1 MELEVG
7 GPAAEAVEVAGP
19 VVAERQGRA
28 LRQRKPVN
36 YNVKSMES
44 NGSNTPS
51 WLKSTVR
58 FFLVT
63 ALLRRSRWNTNVR
76 TLNPPL
82 FTRSPTA
89 RAERASGGR
98 EGEQE
103 AREEEGKAA

>member
-1 MELEVG
+1 MSEKSMELEVG

-58 FFLVT
+58 FFFGHSLV
-63 ALLRRSRWNTNVR
+63 ALKLM
-76 TLNPPL
+76 
-82 FTRSPTA
+82 
-89 RAERASGGR
+89 EH
-98 EGEQE
+98 
-103 AREEEGKAA
+103 

>member
-51 WLKSTVR
+51 WLKSTVSFTKNV
-58 FFLVT
+58 FFFWSQPCCDEVDG
-63 ALLRRSRWNTNVR
+63 TNVR
-76 TLNPPL
+76 T
-82 FTRSPTA
+82 
-89 RAERASGGR
+89 
-98 EGEQE
+98 
-103 AREEEGKAA
+103 